1 MKKIIKLFVD
11 DQNSNKRLDIFISSK
26 ITDIS
31 RTRIKNLIL
40 DGSVKVNNIIYC
52 EPSKKTSLKDNITI
66 EIPPPKKTLIKPY
79 DYDLEILF
87 EDSDIIIINKPAG
100 LVVHPGAGNTENTL
114 VNALINYC
122 KGSLSTIGGE
132 LRPGIVHR
140 LDKDTSGLLVVAK
153 NDNAHINLSK
163 QFSNHTI
170 NRKYEAL
177 VWRTLRP
184 QKGTIKSYI
193 TRSNRNR
200 QLMEVSYTK
209 GKSAVTNYKTLEIFQ
224 NNKIPTLSLI
234 ECKLDTGRTHQIRV
248 HITYKGNPIVGDKLY
263 QKKNKTFKKIDME
276 LNSMIKN
283 IDRQFLHA
291 KSLGFVHPLNNK
303 KVHFEVPLPKDLLK
317 LVKKLRNLCNN

>member
-40 DGSVKVNNIIYC
+40 DGFVTVNNKINF
-52 EPSKKTSLKDNITI
+52 EPSKKINLEDNLII
-66 EIPPPKKTLIKPY
+66 EIPPPKKTNITPY
-79 DYDLEILF
+79 NYNLDIIF
-87 EDSDIIIINKPAG
+87 EDDDIIIVNKPAG

-122 KGSLSTIGGE
+122 KENLSTIGGE

-140 LDKDTSGLLVVAK
+140 LDKDTSGLLIVAK

-163 QFSNHTI
+163 QFNNHTI
-170 NRKYEAL
+170 NRKYKAL
-177 VWRTLRP
+177 VWGTLRP

-200 QLMEVSYTK
+200 QLMAASDTK

-248 HITYKGNPIVGDKLY
+248 HMSHKGNSIVGDKLY
-263 QKKNKTFKKIDME
+263 QKKNKKFKKIDME
-276 LNSMIKN
+276 LNSIMKK

-291 KSLGFVHPLNNK
+291 KSLGFVLPLSNK
-303 KVHFEVPLPKDLLK
+303 EVHFEIPLPKNLLK
-317 LVKKLRNLCNN
+317 LVKKLRNLSK

>member
-1 MKKIIKLFVD
+1 MVD
-11 DQNSNKRLDIFISSK
+11 EQCSNKRLDAFISSK
-26 ITDIS
+26 IADVS

-40 DGSVKVNNIIYC
+40 NGMVKINNQICY
-52 EPSKKTSLKDNITI
+52 EPSKKISLKNNLII
-66 EIPPPKKTLIKPY
+66 EIPPPKKTNIKPY
-79 DYDLEILF
+79 NYNLDIIF
-87 EDSDIIIINKPAG
+87 EDSDIIMINKPAG

-114 VNALINYC
+114 VNALVNYC
-122 KGSLSTIGGE
+122 KGTLSTIGGE

-153 NDNAHINLSK
+153 NDVAHINLSK

-177 VWRTLRP
+177 VWGTLRP
-184 QKGTIKSYI
+184 QKGIIKSYI

-200 QLMEVSYTK
+200 QLMEVSQTK

-224 NNKIPTLSLI
+224 NNKVPTLSLI

-248 HITYKGNPIVGDKLY
+248 HMSYKNNPIVGDKLY
-263 QKKNKTFKKIDME
+263 KKKNKKFKKIDVE
-276 LNSMIKN
+276 LNSIIKN

-291 KSLGFVHPLNNK
+291 KSLGFVHPLSNK
-303 KVHFEVPLPKDLLK
+303 EVHFEIPLPKNLSK
-317 LVKKLRNLCNN
+317 LVKKLRNLSK

>member
-26 ITDIS
+26 ITDVS

-40 DGSVKVNNIIYC
+40 EGMVKINNEISY
-52 EPSKKTSLKDNITI
+52 EPSKKINLEDNLII
-66 EIPPPKKTLIKPY
+66 EIPPPKKTNIKPY
-79 DYDLEILF
+79 NYNLDIIF
-87 EDSDIIIINKPAG
+87 EDDDIIIVNKPAG
-100 LVVHPGAGNTENTL
+100 LVVHPGAGNAENTL
-114 VNALINYC
+114 VNALVNYC

-153 NDNAHINLSK
+153 NDIAHINLSK
-163 QFSNHTI
+163 QFSDHTI

-177 VWRTLRP
+177 VWGTLRP
-184 QKGTIKSYI
+184 QKGIIKSYI

-200 QLMEVSYTK
+200 QLMEVSQTK

-224 NNKIPTLSLI
+224 NNKVPTLSLI

-248 HITYKGNPIVGDKLY
+248 HMTYKGNPIVGDKLY
-263 QKKNKTFKKIDME
+263 KKKNKKFKKIDVE
-276 LNSMIKN
+276 LNSIIKN

-291 KSLGFVHPLNNK
+291 KFLGFVHPLSNK
-303 KVHFEVPLPKDLLK
+303 EVHFEIPLPKNLSK
-317 LVKKLRNLCNN
+317 LVKKLRNLSK

>member
-40 DGSVKVNNIIYC
+40 DGFVTVNNKINF
-52 EPSKKTSLKDNITI
+52 EPSKKINLEDNLII
-66 EIPPPKKTLIKPY
+66 EIPPPKKTNITPY
-79 DYDLEILF
+79 NYNLDIIF
-87 EDSDIIIINKPAG
+87 EDDDIIIVNKPAG

-122 KGSLSTIGGE
+122 KENLSTIGGE

-140 LDKDTSGLLVVAK
+140 LDKDTSGILVVAK
-153 NDNAHINLSK
+153 NDIAHINLSK

-177 VWRTLRP
+177 VWGTVRP
-184 QKGTIKSYI
+184 QKGIIKSYI

-200 QLMEVSYTK
+200 QLMEVSQTK

-224 NNKIPTLSLI
+224 NNKVPTLSLI
-234 ECKLDTGRTHQIRV
+234 ECKLDSGRTHQIRV
-248 HITYKGNPIVGDKLY
+248 HMSHKGNSIVGDKLY
-263 QKKNKTFKKIDME
+263 KKKNKKFKKIDVE

-291 KSLGFVHPLNNK
+291 KSLGFIHPSSHK
-303 KVHFEVPLPKDLLK
+303 EVHFEIPLPKDLLK
-317 LVKKLRNLCNN
+317 LVKKLRNLSK

>member
-40 DGSVKVNNIIYC
+40 DGFVTVNNKINF
-52 EPSKKTSLKDNITI
+52 EPSKKINLEDNLII
-66 EIPPPKKTLIKPY
+66 EIPPPKKTNITPY
-79 DYDLEILF
+79 NYNLDIIF
-87 EDSDIIIINKPAG
+87 EDDDIIIVNKPAG

-122 KGSLSTIGGE
+122 KENLSTIGGE

-140 LDKDTSGLLVVAK
+140 LDKDTSGILVVAK
-153 NDNAHINLSK
+153 NDIAHINLSK

-177 VWRTLRP
+177 VWGTVRP
-184 QKGTIKSYI
+184 QKGIIKSYI

-200 QLMEVSYTK
+200 QLMEVSQTK

-224 NNKIPTLSLI
+224 NNKVPTLSLI
-234 ECKLDTGRTHQIRV
+234 ECKLDSGRTHQIRV
-248 HITYKGNPIVGDKLY
+248 HMTYKGNPIVGDKLY
-263 QKKNKTFKKIDME
+263 KKKNKKFKKIDVE
-276 LNSMIKN
+276 LNSIIKN

-291 KSLGFVHPLNNK
+291 KFLGFVHPLSNK
-303 KVHFEVPLPKDLLK
+303 EVHFEIPLPKNLSK
-317 LVKKLRNLCNN
+317 LVKKLRNLSK

>member
-40 DGSVKVNNIIYC
+40 DGSVKINNKVNY
-52 EPSKKTSLKDNITI
+52 EPSKKINLKDNLII
-66 EIPPPKKTLIKPY
+66 EIPPPKKTNIIPY
-79 DYDLEILF
+79 NYNLDIIF
-87 EDSDIIIINKPAG
+87 EDGDIIIINKPAG

-163 QFSNHTI
+163 QFSKHTI

-177 VWRTLRP
+177 VWGTLRP
-184 QKGTIKSYI
+184 QKGIIKSYI
-193 TRSNRNR
+193 NRSNRNR
-200 QLMEVSYTK
+200 QLMEANYTK
-209 GKSAVTNYKTLEIFQ
+209 GKLAVTNYKTLEIFQ
-224 NNKIPTLSLI
+224 NNKIPTLSLV

-248 HITYKGNPIVGDKLY
+248 HMFHKGNPIVGDKLY
-263 QKKNKTFKKIDME
+263 KKKNKKFKRIDME

-291 KSLGFVHPLNNK
+291 RSLGFVHPISNK
-303 KVHFEVPLPKDLLK
+303 KVNFEILLPKDLLK
-317 LVKKLRNLCNN
+317 LVKKLRNLSK

>member
-1 MKKIIKLFVD
+1 LVVD
-11 DQNSNKRLDIFISSK
+11 KQCSSKRLDAFISSK
-26 ITDIS
+26 IIDVS

-40 DGSVKVNNIIYC
+40 NGMAKINNQICY
-52 EPSKKTSLKDNITI
+52 EPSKKISLKNNLII
-66 EIPPPKKTLIKPY
+66 EIPPPKKTNIKPY
-79 DYDLEILF
+79 NYNLDIIF
-87 EDSDIIIINKPAG
+87 EDNDIIIVNKPAG

-114 VNALINYC
+114 VNALVNYC

-153 NDNAHINLSK
+153 NDIAHINLSK
-163 QFSNHTI
+163 QFSDHTI

-177 VWRTLRP
+177 VWGTLRP
-184 QKGTIKSYI
+184 QKGIVKSYI

-200 QLMEVSYTK
+200 QLMEVSQTK

-248 HITYKGNPIVGDKLY
+248 HMTYKGNPIIGDKLY
-263 QKKNKTFKKIDME
+263 RKKNKKFKKIDME

-291 KSLGFVHPLNNK
+291 KSLGFVHPSSNK
-303 KVHFEVPLPKDLLK
+303 EVHFEIPLSNDLLK
-317 LVKKLRNLCNN
+317 LVKKLRNLSK